1 VIPLTHQRLKQRYGW
16 SCSFIFQS
24 TRIESNF
31 HCIQI
36 RKMKRLAL
44 IAAGWSLLTLG
55 SAGLFLPVL
64 PGIPFLLVGLTILSM
79 EYEWARRWVAELR
92 RRFPA
97 ADCKLQS
104 ILTRF

>member
-1 VIPLTHQRLKQRYGW
+1 
-16 SCSFIFQS
+16 
-24 TRIESNF
+24 
-31 HCIQI
+31 
-36 RKMKRLAL
+36 MKRLAL
-44 IAAGWSLLTLG
+44 IAVGWSLFTLG

-79 EYEWARRWVAELR
+79 EYEWARRWVGELR

-97 ADCKLQS
+97 ADRKLQS

>member
-1 VIPLTHQRLKQRYGW
+1 VIPLTHQRSKQRYGW

-24 TRIESNF
+24 TRIESKF

-97 ADCKLQS
+97 ADRKLQS

>member
-1 VIPLTHQRLKQRYGW
+1 
-16 SCSFIFQS
+16 
-24 TRIESNF
+24 
-31 HCIQI
+31 
-36 RKMKRLAL
+36 MKRLAL
-44 IAAGWSLLTLG
+44 IAAGWSLLALG

-79 EYEWARRWVAELR
+79 EYEWARRWVGELR

-97 ADCKLQS
+97 ADRKLQS

>member
-1 VIPLTHQRLKQRYGW
+1 
-16 SCSFIFQS
+16 
-24 TRIESNF
+24 
-31 HCIQI
+31 
-36 RKMKRLAL
+36 MKRLAL

-97 ADCKLQS
+97 ADRKLQS